1 MKKFTKAVVIGRFN
15 PVMHKG
21 HVSMVR
27 KGLEVAEV
35 VYIVIGSANKF
46 PDVKNPVPVRN
57 RHFMVQAVLMEC
69 FDRQERS
76 RIRVV
81 EVNDYKYND
90 EKWKT
95 EVRFAVREQ
104 RRETITMV
112 GYEKDED
119 SYWLKSFG
127 WEHTPVEPHMV
138 DFLGKHVPM
147 SSTFIRD
154 AWLRN
159 EKWPLTSEFP
169 AASIEFLKKYT
180 WHDDHHARS
189 EFVRLHEERLMWDKE
204 IKKFEAYPYPEALN
218 CCTADAV
225 VVCNNH
231 VLLIER
237 KFHPGKGAWALPGGH
252 KEANETFRY
261 CALRELEEEVKLKV
275 PAKALRGSI
284 HGEKLFDDPNRS
296 PVFSKPTVA
305 YYIVLDPN
313 NDGSLPKVKASSDA
327 KKAKWVP
334 LHELKRN
341 PILFDDHIDIV
352 QYFVAAL

>member
-1 MKKFTKAVVIGRFN
+1 MKKYSKAVVIGRFN

-27 KGLEVAEV
+27 KGLDVAEV

-46 PDVKNPVPVRN
+46 PDVKNPVPVN
-57 RHFMVQAVLMEC
+57 HRHFMVQAVLMEC
-69 FDRQERS
+69 FDKQERS

-127 WEHTPVEPHMV
+127 WIHTPVEPHMV
-138 DFLGKHVPM
+138 DFLGKNVPM

-180 WHDDHHARS
+180 WHDDHAARS
-189 EFVRLHEERLMWDKE
+189 EFIRLHEERLMWDKE
-204 IKKFEAYPYPEALN
+204 LKKFESYPYRSALN

-225 VVCNNH
+225 VLCNNH
-231 VLLIER
+231 ILLIER
-237 KFHPGKGAWALPGGH
+237 KFAPGKGAWALPGGF
-252 KEANETFRY
+252 KNENETFRY
-261 CALRELEEEVKLKV
+261 AALRELEEEVNLKV
-275 PAKALRGSI
+275 PGKVIRGSI
-284 HGEKLFDDPNRS
+284 RDEKLFDDPGRS
-296 PVFSKPTVA
+296 GPISKPTVA
-305 YYIVLDPN
+305 QFIVLQPN
-313 NDGSLPKVKASSDA
+313 EDGTLPKTRAGDDA
-327 KKAKWVP
+327 KEAFWVP
-334 LHELKRN
+334 LYELKRN
-341 PILFDDHIDIV
+341 PILFDDHHCIIT
-352 QYFVAAL
+352 YFTGI